1 MRTFLSMAA
10 PKINMLCGYLQNF
23 SFIRRV
29 PPYYKFFWT
38 NFDDF
43 QNMAYM
49 YLVIF
54 IYQII
59 HDSG

>member
-1 MRTFLSMAA
+1 MRMCDSMASS
-10 PKINMLCGYLQNF
+10 KIYILCGYLQNF

-29 PPYYKFFWT
+29 PPYQTFFWAS
-38 NFDDF
+38 FDDF